1 MELSHK
7 NTDLENYSDK
17 LNEYLSL
24 LELTYTEAVQFLLS
38 KYGPA
43 TVDYYSE
50 QSYERFLRG
59 EIKSITKRKYSR
71 TQEGLYCHHIDEN
84 KFENLSNINFI
95 RVNKYPF
102 KYQTKDR
109 LVYCDLFEHLILHT
123 LIAKETLG
131 KFGLRGYFSYIEPI
145 IKEWYIDGIDPKIIY
160 MKICKEKAFLSP
172 KETKILLEN
181 TRQILRRPI
190 KRRSM
195 RMFGRKK
202 LHRRLNLNMTITEYK
217 EHIEFTEEKKK
228 MTIQL
233 KKNYIALANKK
244 MVIDREK
251 EKIIKENKFH
261 TKYPLFKERKIMHSI
276 SRRSI
281 LNHLFNIKYK
291 NIVSS
296 KKELTTLKINNYRD
310 ELLEELHSLL
320 EEN

>member
-7 NTDLENYSDK
+7 NADLENYSDK

-24 LELTYTEAVQFLLS
+24 LELTYKEAVQFLLS

-43 TVDYYSE
+43 TVDYYSG

-84 KFENLSNINFI
+84 KFKNLSNINFI

-131 KFGLRGYFSYIEPI
+131 NFGLSGYLSFIEPN
-145 IKEWYIDGIDPKIIY
+145 IKEWYIDGIEPVSEW
-160 MKICKEKAFLSP
+160 MKSCKEKSFLNS
-172 KETKILLEN
+172 KEAEILLEN
-181 TRQILRRPI
+181 TSQIIKRTI

-195 RMFGRKK
+195 RTLVRKN
-202 LHRRLNLNMTITEYK
+202 LHRRLNLNMTMTEYK
-217 EHIEFTEEKKK
+217 NHLEFIEKKK
-228 MTIQL
+228 EVHFFVNASDVSNVKAHLHDSTI
-233 KKNYIALANKK
+233 
-244 MVIDREK
+244 
-251 EKIIKENKFH
+251 
-261 TKYPLFKERKIMHSI
+261 LFR
-276 SRRSI
+276 
-281 LNHLFNIKYK
+281 
-291 NIVSS
+291 
-296 KKELTTLKINNYRD
+296 
-310 ELLEELHSLL
+310 
-320 EEN
+320 

>member
-24 LELTYTEAVQFLLS
+24 LELTYTEAVQYLLS

-195 RMFGRKK
+195 RMFGYKDLR
-202 LHRRLNLNMTITEYK
+202 RRLNLNMTIREYK
-217 EHIEFTEEKKK
+217 NFKDCKLNMKEE
-228 MTIQL
+228 L
-233 KKNYIALANKK
+233 KFNYTNFYRRKIK
-244 MVIDREK
+244 IEK
-251 EKIIKENKFH
+251 EKEIALKNITFYK
-261 TKYPLFKERKIMHSI
+261 KYPVFRKHKIIHSV
-276 SRRSI
+276 SRKSI

-291 NIVSS
+291 NIVNS

>member
-24 LELTYTEAVQFLLS
+24 LELTYTEAVQYLLS

-131 KFGLRGYFSYIEPI
+131 KFGLRGYFSYIEPM
-145 IKEWYIDGIDPKIIY
+145 IKDWYIND
-160 MKICKEKAFLSP
+160 
-172 KETKILLEN
+172 LE
-181 TRQILRRPI
+181 
-190 KRRSM
+190 
-195 RMFGRKK
+195 
-202 LHRRLNLNMTITEYK
+202 
-217 EHIEFTEEKKK
+217 IE
-228 MTIQL
+228 
-233 KKNYIALANKK
+233 
-244 MVIDREK
+244 
-251 EKIIKENKFH
+251 
-261 TKYPLFKERKIMHSI
+261 
-276 SRRSI
+276 
-281 LNHLFNIKYK
+281 
-291 NIVSS
+291 
-296 KKELTTLKINNYRD
+296 RD
-310 ELLEELHSLL
+310 
-320 EEN
+320 

>member
-24 LELTYTEAVQFLLS
+24 LELTYKEAVQFLLS

-50 QSYERFLRG
+50 QSYERFLRD

-131 KFGLRGYFSYIEPI
+131 KFGLRGYFSYIEPM
-145 IKEWYIDGIDPKIIY
+145 IKDWYINDLEIERDW
-160 MKICKEKAFLSP
+160 MKMCKEKAFLSP
-172 KETKILLEN
+172 KETEILLFK
-181 TRQILRRPI
+181 TSQII
-190 KRRSM
+190 KRPAKRRQM
-195 RMFGRKK
+195 RMFGYKDLR
-202 LHRRLNLNMTITEYK
+202 RRLNLNMTIREYK
-217 EHIEFTEEKKK
+217 NFKDCKLNMKEE
-228 MTIQL
+228 L
-233 KKNYIALANKK
+233 KFNYTNFYRRKIK
-244 MVIDREK
+244 IEK
-251 EKIIKENKFH
+251 EKEIALKNITFYK
-261 TKYPLFKERKIMHSI
+261 KYPVFRKHKIIHSV
-276 SRRSI
+276 SRKSI
-281 LNHLFNIKYK
+281 LNHLFHIKYK
-291 NIVSS
+291 NIVNS